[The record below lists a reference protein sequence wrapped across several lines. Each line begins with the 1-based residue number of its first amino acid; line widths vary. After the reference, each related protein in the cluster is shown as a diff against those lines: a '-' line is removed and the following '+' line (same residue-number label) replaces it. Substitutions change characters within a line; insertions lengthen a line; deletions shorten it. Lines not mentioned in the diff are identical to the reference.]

1 MKRAVVVL
9 GMVSLFIFAA
19 IAGYAEMAKKPI
31 TAADLSSLKGKW
43 KGERV
48 IKGAGDK
55 YPADMEIV
63 NDKLPLKGKL
73 NLYHVMR
80 EGSKDRTE
88 VIGLGKSELTKNGGL
103 LVKGALVKVELFLYT
118 EGSKM
123 KLEGNYQFQDLN
135 GILTLIKQ

>member
-1 MKRAVVVL
+1 MIV
-9 GMVSLFIFAA
+9 
-19 IAGYAEMAKKPI
+19 YAEMAKNPI

-48 IKGAGDK
+48 IKGGANPTT
-55 YPADMEIV
+55 YPADMEIE

-73 NLYHVMR
+73 TLYHVMR

-103 LVKGALVKVELFLYT
+103 LVKGANVKVELLLYT

-135 GILTLIKQ
+135 GILTLTKQ